1 MCDGPECGFV
11 WDWSLDNG
19 SLLVENMRGP
29 LSTIDTLALRTRRR
43 TGFLSSAKYALY
55 QAKISPDGCW
65 VAFAAGHGPES
76 RLFIAPI
83 HGGMP
88 APETEWIAIA
98 DRQGW
103 SNKPRWSPDG
113 NLVYFVSR
121 RDGYY
126 CLWAQRVSLGTRQPL
141 EAPFN
146 VAHFHQSHL
155 SMMNVA
161 EAPLEISVA
170 KDKIVFNLSE
180 LTGNIWGGT
189 IR

>member
-1 MCDGPECGFV
+1 
-11 WDWSLDNG
+11 
-19 SLLVENMRGP
+19 
-29 LSTIDTLALRTRRR
+29 
-43 TGFLSSAKYALY
+43 
-55 QAKISPDGCW
+55 
-65 VAFAAGHGPES
+65 
-76 RLFIAPI
+76 
-83 HGGMP
+83 MP

-126 CLWAQRVSLGTRQPL
+126 CLWAQRVSLRTRQPL
-141 EAPFN
+141 EAPLN

-189 IR
+189 LR